1 MKGALDVH
9 RELLARDVPHEV
21 VRLPRPVVSA
31 DDLPAALG
39 LEPSVCVALRCYV
52 AGTRMAVVMVRAGAT
67 PEPSALLDALG
78 ADTLRAATAAEVN
91 AATDYAAG
99 LVSPICLPDDVELLA
114 DSALGGADVL
124 YTAAGEGGV
133 ALAIRTR
140 DLLVTTG
147 ARVATLTAG
156 PLAPAERSGWDG
168 FSVDLPVIDLDRG
181 TVDHRRAAAVPPA
194 QRPPSQRSSR

>member
-21 VRLPRPVVSA
+21 VRLPRPVLSA

-39 LEPSVCVALRCYV
+39 LDPSVCVALRCYV
-52 AGTRMAVVMVRAGAT
+52 AGPRIAAVMVRAGAT

-78 ADTLRAATAAEVN
+78 ADALRVATAAEVN

-99 LVSPICLPDDVELLA
+99 LVSPICLPVDVELLA
-114 DSALGGADVL
+114 DSALGSAEVL
-124 YTAAGEGGV
+124 YAAVGEGGV

-156 PLAPAERSGWDG
+156 PLQAADRSGWDG
-168 FSVDLPVIDLDRG
+168 SRDALPVLDLDQR
-181 TVDHRRAAAVPPA
+181 TAYDRRSGAVAPA
-194 QRPPSQRSSR
+194 LRPPSQRSSR

>member
-21 VRLPRPVVSA
+21 VRLRRPVVSA

-39 LEPSVCVALRCYV
+39 LDPAVCVALRCYV
-52 AGTRMAVVMVRAGAT
+52 DRHRTAAVMVHAGAT

-78 ADTLRAATAAEVN
+78 ADALRPATAAEVN

-99 LVSPICLPDDVELLA
+99 LVSPICLPPEVELLA
-114 DSALGGADVL
+114 DSALGAADVL

-147 ARVATLTAG
+147 ARVATLTVG
-156 PLAPAERSGWDG
+156 PLAPAERTGWDG
-168 FSVDLPVIDLDRG
+168 VVDGADVIDLARG
-181 TVDHRRAAAVPPA
+181 TVPARRPA
-194 QRPPSQRSSR
+194 QAARGLRPPSQRTGR